1 MFMNWINQLSE
12 IEWLVLST
20 REMTLD
26 MCHTLSQKQVLK
38 NAEEF
43 QMESWRLWQAMFN
56 QEIIP
61 QGLNAS
67 LISKIFSSIIEKYK
81 GRFKKP
87 WRISWTEAKLWRKK
101 IHGGGALSPN
111 KSQMAAKE
119 VELLPTKQWG
129 SLLGC
134 LSQLLGVLGS
144 HSWWVG
150 LQRVMAG
157 ISVKCKA

>member
-1 MFMNWINQLSE
+1 
-12 IEWLVLST
+12 
-20 REMTLD
+20 MTLD

-43 QMESWRLWQAMFN
+43 QMESRRLWQAMFN

-81 GRFKKP
+81 GRLKNPEGFLGQ
-87 WRISWTEAKLWRKK
+87 RQNCEGRKYM
-101 IHGGGALSPN
+101 GEGALSPN

-119 VELLPTKQWG
+119 VELLPTKQ
-129 SLLGC
+129 
-134 LSQLLGVLGS
+134 
-144 HSWWVG
+144 
-150 LQRVMAG
+150 
-157 ISVKCKA
+157 